1 MHVGGF
7 DERSG
12 KRLIESVDT
21 GETSILKCDEHGRR
35 SHTDLSKTNTDK
47 IQWPECMKYE

>member
-21 GETSILKCDEHGRR
+21 GETSVLSVMNMVEGHTQISRR
-35 SHTDLSKTNTDK
+35 QTQTRSSGQHA
-47 IQWPECMKYE
+47 